1 MESHINALN
10 EIITILRNAETHL
23 DALLRDRKITGT
35 MATSLMNDTAQ
46 VRSMVSSLAQIVI
59 TLKGYQAKY
68 IEKKVTDKE
77 LEEKSI
83 EESEQKAG

>member
-1 MESHINALN
+1 
-10 EIITILRNAETHL
+10 
-23 DALLRDRKITGT
+23 

-77 LEEKSI
+77 LEEKST